1 MDQLIYPRAYMV
13 NARLKK
19 DLSMRKV
26 AALCG
31 LTHQHYSRIESG
43 KSKGRISF
51 KVMGLIAEAL
61 EIPISDFFLLEMD
74 YLKKSNRQWL
84 QTPKHS
90 SR

>member
-1 MDQLIYPRAYMV
+1 MDQLIYPRVYMV

-61 EIPISDFFLLEMD
+61 EIPINDFFLLEMD